1 MKKPAPLPKI
11 SDLTLEQKI
20 AQMLLVGFRGLEI
33 KSDNPIINDLKNL
46 QVGGIIL
53 FDYDVVEKSYRRN
66 ITSPEQLMEFM
77 TQLYSHIQIPTI
89 VSIDQEG
96 GTVNRLK
103 PENGFP
109 ETYSHKD
116 LGARDDL
123 SETETHGEKIASIL
137 KEYGINTNFAPCV
150 DLGINKENK
159 AIYLRNRTFS
169 EDSDKVTNHARAYI
183 RGHHKQGV
191 LTVLKHFP
199 GHGSSLADTHLG
211 MADVTETWSPDE
223 MKPYEVLISEGMCD
237 MVMSTHIFNG
247 QLDDKYPATLSEKIM
262 KGMLREKLGFE
273 GVIIS
278 DDLQMQA
285 ITDYFGVEKVIELAL
300 LADIDILAFGN
311 NLVFEPDIA
320 ERSIAI
326 IMNLIQKGVID
337 EERINK
343 SVSRIFK
350 LKQKYL

>member
-1 MKKPAPLPKI
+1 MKKPARLPKI